1 MSHSDQAI
9 REKLRHFIATE
20 VIPEEDL
27 QLEDNAL
34 LLSTG
39 VINSVSVMKLV
50 SFMEENFGFEFEP
63 YEVDQDYL
71 DSIDKMVEF
80 VQGKL

>member
-1 MSHSDQAI
+1 L
-9 REKLRHFIATE
+9 KNFITTE
-20 VIPEEDL
+20 IIPEDDL
-27 QLEDNAL
+27 HLEDDAP

-50 SFMEENFGFEFEP
+50 TFMEETFGFEFEP

>member
-1 MSHSDQAI
+1 
-9 REKLRHFIATE
+9 LRHFIATE
-20 VIPEEDL
+20 VIPEDDL
-27 QLEDNAL
+27 QLDDNAA

-50 SFMEENFGFEFEP
+50 AYMEETFAFEFEP